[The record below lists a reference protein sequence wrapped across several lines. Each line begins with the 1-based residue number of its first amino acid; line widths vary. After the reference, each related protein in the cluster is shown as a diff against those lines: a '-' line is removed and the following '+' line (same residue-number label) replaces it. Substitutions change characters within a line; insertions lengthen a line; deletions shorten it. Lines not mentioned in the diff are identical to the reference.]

1 VHTPLTNKSILDG
14 GSMTASTVDRRRGR
28 TVLRLAVAAA
38 AGAGS
43 ILLTAGP
50 APAAQPSYVRLAH
63 FSPDTP
69 DVDVYLTSYSRP
81 GWQMLLRGVG
91 YGALSPYQ
99 RVDPGL
105 YTVAMRKAGAAAS
118 TPAVISTSVRAA
130 SGGAYT
136 VAGVGPYA
144 NLGLTVLRDDLSL
157 PPRNA
162 VRVRVLQASARAKT
176 VSVKIANG
184 PTIASTVDFARST
197 SYSTVPAGQ
206 WNLSVSSIGQPNLD
220 VTMPVTLAAGD
231 VYSVLVLDDEGG
243 GLKVVTRTDAASG
256 AVMPTGG
263 VETGAGGTAPA
274 EHRVPW
280 LPAGLGTAGLLL
292 LGTAAARRHRGRT
305 PRTADL
311 ATAGR

>member
-1 VHTPLTNKSILDG
+1 
-14 GSMTASTVDRRRGR
+14 MTASTVDRRRGR
-28 TVLRLAVAAA
+28 AVLRLAVAAA
-38 AGAGS
+38 IGAGS

-81 GWQMLLRGVG
+81 GWRMLLPGVG

-99 RVDPGL
+99 RLDPGL
-105 YTVAMRKAGAAAS
+105 YTVAMRKAGAAAN
-118 TPAVISTSVRAA
+118 TPAVISTSVRASA
-130 SGGAYT
+130 GGAYT

-144 NLGLTVLRDDLSL
+144 DLGLTVLRDDLSL
-157 PPRNA
+157 PPRNE

-176 VSVKIANG
+176 VNVKVANG
-184 PTIASTVDFARST
+184 PTIASNVAFAKST
-197 SYSTVPAGQ
+197 GYSTVPSGQ
-206 WNLSVSSIGQPNLD
+206 WNLTVSSIGQPNLD
-220 VTMPVTLAAGD
+220 VTMPVTLDGGD

-243 GLKVVTRTDAASG
+243 GLKVETRTDAASG

-274 EHRVPW
+274 QHRWP
-280 LPAGLGTAGLLL
+280 LAGLGAAGLGAAGLAL
-292 LGTAAARRHRGRT
+292 LGTAAARRHRARRAQ
-305 PRTADL
+305 PADL
-311 ATAGR
+311 VAAGR